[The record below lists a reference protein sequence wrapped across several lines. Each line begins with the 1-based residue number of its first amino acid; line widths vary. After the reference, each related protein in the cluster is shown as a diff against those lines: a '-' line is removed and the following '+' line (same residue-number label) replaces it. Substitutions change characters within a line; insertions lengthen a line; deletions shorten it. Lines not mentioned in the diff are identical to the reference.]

1 MYNVLFVNL
10 SNKAPLAFIREFQY
24 RIEDINQI
32 VIPYLEKTE
41 GTQARQK
48 LNNKIKEELMQAP
61 VVAAH
66 SAPQIQQKRVR
77 SYNSNSVTPL
87 GNQTSLDRKVRE

>member
-1 MYNVLFVNL
+1 MIKKSKPICKADCATERKYIKVRDAIDKFVEEAPQKQSTLRADFEKLYNVLFVNL

-41 GTQARQK
+41 GTQAR
-48 LNNKIKEELMQAP
+48 
-61 VVAAH
+61 
-66 SAPQIQQKRVR
+66 
-77 SYNSNSVTPL
+77 
-87 GNQTSLDRKVRE
+87 